1 MLPWRYFGAIYVCFT
16 SGLFFIRKLLRNSQ
30 EFPEFS
36 TKIQQLNT
44 LDCLCSAKPEKTRR
58 NQYKDAEKDDSGRV
72 WCGECYES
80 IVKERLVQHFN
91 RKHKGKQLSY
101 ATSAEVIANSRESDQ
116 DFGVQ
121 TIIN

>member
-1 MLPWRYFGAIYVCFT
+1 MLPWRYFGAISLCLT
-16 SGLFFIRKLLRNSQ
+16 CGLFFIRKLLRNSQ

-72 WCGECYES
+72 WCGECYEP
-80 IVKERLVQHFN
+80 IAKGRIVQHFKE
-91 RKHKGKQLSY
+91 KHKGTRPSY
-101 ATSAEVIANSRESDQ
+101 TTSLEFSNEEPAILP
-116 DFGVQ
+116 
-121 TIIN
+121 